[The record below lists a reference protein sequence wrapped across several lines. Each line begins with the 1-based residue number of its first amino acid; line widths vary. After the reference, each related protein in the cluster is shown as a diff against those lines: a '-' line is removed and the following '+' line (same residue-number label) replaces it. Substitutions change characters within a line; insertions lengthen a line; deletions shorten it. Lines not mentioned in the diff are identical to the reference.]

1 MITHPSLALPDGSL
15 VIFVDDTGH
24 EALVP
29 GQPVYGLGG
38 CAVMSE
44 HLNAVIRQPW
54 QEVRR
59 KVTGSPNTALHA
71 SEFSRGAK
79 REDIE
84 AVASFFHK
92 QPFARLGAIISMN
105 TQLVQDHGPVPTIAK
120 VLQKRIVDIARN
132 TPFNELHVIFESSQR
147 ADPLIEKAM
156 QGFGLEENG
165 KSILVE
171 CYFMPKSAGEPAL
184 EVADFIMHAVGRQA
198 RHNITQR
205 GVFLPDFAA
214 VCHSVDS
221 RPLALSR

>member
-1 MITHPSLALPDGSL
+1 
-15 VIFVDDTGH
+15 
-24 EALVP
+24 
-29 GQPVYGLGG
+29 
-38 CAVMSE
+38 MSE
-44 HLNAVIRQPW
+44 HLNAIIRQPW

-59 KVTGSPNTALHA
+59 KVTDSPNTALHA

-79 REDIE
+79 RDDTC
-84 AVASFFHK
+84 SFRGDHLDRH
-92 QPFARLGAIISMN
+92 PACA
-105 TQLVQDHGPVPTIAK
+105 DHGQVPTIAK
-120 VLQKRIVDIARN
+120 VLQKLIAEIARS
-132 TPFNELHVIFESSQR
+132 TPFKELHVIFEASQR
-147 ADPLIEKAM
+147 ADSLIEEAM

-165 KSILVE
+165 KSIPVE
-171 CYFMPKSAGEPAL
+171 CYLMPKSAGEPSL